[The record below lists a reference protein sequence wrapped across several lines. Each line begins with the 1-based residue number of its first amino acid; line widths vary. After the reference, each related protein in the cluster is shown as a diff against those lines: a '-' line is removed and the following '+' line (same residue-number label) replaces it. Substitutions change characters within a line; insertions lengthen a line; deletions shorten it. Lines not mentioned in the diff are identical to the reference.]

1 MPDSAGES
9 GLGRFDEAAPP
20 HAAAV
25 AYSRASRSCWVEAA
39 TNQLGEAVRDLL
51 VNWCLGHQRAADK
64 EAGRPV
70 KYGRILVT

>member
-1 MPDSAGES
+1 M
-9 GLGRFDEAAPP
+9 LG
-20 HAAAV
+20 
-25 AYSRASRSCWVEAA
+25 EAA

-64 EAGRPV
+64 EARRPV